1 METFVKDLK
10 YSFRILLRSPGFTIT
25 ALAALALGI
34 GANTA
39 IFSVINTVLLRPV
52 HYFGADR
59 VVLFAT
65 TSRSGTL
72 GYAASEAKFNV
83 WRWQTKAFEDISAY
97 QTFTVNLTEGD
108 QPEQLSSEQVSVN
121 YFRLAGLVIARGR
134 AFTDDEER
142 PNGDRVAIVS
152 VALWQHR
159 FAGDPNLV
167 GRNISLGGSP
177 YPVIGILAR
186 GSSTEQYPLP
196 DVWLPFPIDPHST
209 SHITAFLVGGRLKP
223 GVTAAAAKAQ
233 LQLAAEEFRRKF
245 PVIAANSSFTV
256 QPIRD
261 AVVGDVGVSLWIC
274 LGARGCRLL

>member
-97 QTFTVNLTEGD
+97 HTFTFNLPQPD
-108 QPEQLSSEQVSVN
+108 QPTQL
-121 YFRLAGLVIARGR
+121 
-134 AFTDDEER
+134 
-142 PNGDRVAIVS
+142 P
-152 VALWQHR
+152 
-159 FAGDPNLV
+159 P
-167 GRNISLGGSP
+167 
-177 YPVIGILAR
+177 
-186 GSSTEQYPLP
+186 
-196 DVWLPFPIDPHST
+196 
-209 SHITAFLVGGRLKP
+209 
-223 GVTAAAAKAQ
+223 AQ
-233 LQLAAEEFRRKF
+233 L
-245 PVIAANSSFTV
+245 T
-256 QPIRD
+256 
-261 AVVGDVGVSLWIC
+261 
-274 LGARGCRLL
+274 LLY